1 MRSASIL
8 GLLVVA
14 FLAVPSAAN
23 AQKRYDPGASDTEIK
38 IGNIIPYSGPASA
51 YGVIGKTEA
60 AYFNKINAEGGIN
73 GRKIVFI
80 SYDDGYSPPKTVE
93 QARRLVESDE
103 VLLIFS
109 SLGTAPNT
117 AIQKYLNAKKVPQL
131 FVATGAAKW
140 NDPKHFPW
148 TMGFQPSYQHEGQIY
163 AKYLL
168 QNHPD
173 SRIGILYQNDDYG
186 KDYLKGLKDALAG
199 RMQIVAELP
208 YEVSDTTVDS
218 QIVNLKASG
227 ADVFYN
233 VATPKFAAQA
243 IRKVAEIGWKPVHLL
258 NGVSANIGAVLKPA
272 GLDNSLGVLSAAYFK
287 DQTDPVW
294 KNDSGYKEWAAFLDR
309 YYPDAD
315 RTNSSVV
322 SGFLYAQAMVRV
334 LEQCGDDLTRD
345 NVRRQAANFNNV
357 AFGMLLPGITANTS
371 PQDYAPLKQMQMR
384 RFAGEHWE
392 LFGPVIVAE
401 LGGS

>member
-1 MRSASIL
+1 RCRIAQKMATAARSPRSGRNTMRFAGIL
-8 GLLVVA
+8 GLFVA
-14 FLAVPSAAN
+14 ALLAASSAAN

-38 IGNIIPYSGPASA
+38 IGKIVPYSGPASA
-51 YGVIGKTEA
+51 NGGYGYTEG
-60 AYFNKINAEGGIN
+60 AYFNQINTEAGDN

-103 VLLIFS
+103 VLLIFN

-117 AIQKYLNAKKVPQL
+117 AIQKYMNAKKVPQL
-131 FVATGAAKW
+131 FIATGAAKW
-140 NDPKHFPW
+140 NDPAHFPW

-168 QNHPD
+168 QNHRS
-173 SRIGILYQNDDYG
+173 SRVGILYQNDDDG
-186 KDYLKGLKDALAG
+186 KDYLKGLKDGLNG
-199 RMQIVAELP
+199 QMQIAAEFP

-243 IRKVAEIGWKPVHLL
+243 IRKTAEIGWKPIHLL

-272 GLDNSLGVLSAAYFK
+272 GLENSVGILSAAYFK

-294 KNDSGYKEWAAFLDR
+294 KDDPGYREWAAFLDR

-315 RTNSSVV
+315 RTNASVV
-322 SGFLYAQAMVRV
+322 SGFLYAQALVQV
-334 LEQCGDDLTRD
+334 LRQCGDDLTRE
-345 NVRRQAANFNNV
+345 NVMKQAANLKNV
-357 AFGMLLPGITANTS
+357 EFGMLLPGITANTG
-371 PQDYAPLKQMQMR
+371 PQ
-384 RFAGEHWE
+384 
-392 LFGPVIVAE
+392 
-401 LGGS
+401 